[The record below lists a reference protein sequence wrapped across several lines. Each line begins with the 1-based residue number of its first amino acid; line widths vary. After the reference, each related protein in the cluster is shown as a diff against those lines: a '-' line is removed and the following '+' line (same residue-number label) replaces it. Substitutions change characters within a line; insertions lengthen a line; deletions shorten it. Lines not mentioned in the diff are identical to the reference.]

1 MSRIG
6 KLPIVLGDKVEANLA
21 TSTIEVKGPLGV
33 LNFEFS
39 SKVNVVKENNTIVVS
54 PVDSSDRESLA
65 LWGTTRALIANMVE
79 WVSTGFKK
87 SLEINWVW
95 YKFEVAWDKL
105 VLSIGF
111 SHKVEMP
118 VPNGIKIAMDEKLKN
133 TLHISGIDKQLIWEF
148 AAKIRAKKKPE
159 PYKGKGIKYTDE
171 VVRRKAWKSGK
182 KK

>member
-79 WVSTGFKK
+79 
-87 SLEINWVW
+87 
-95 YKFEVAWDKL
+95 
-105 VLSIGF
+105 
-111 SHKVEMP
+111 
-118 VPNGIKIAMDEKLKN
+118 
-133 TLHISGIDKQLIWEF
+133 
-148 AAKIRAKKKPE
+148 
-159 PYKGKGIKYTDE
+159 
-171 VVRRKAWKSGK
+171 
-182 KK
+182 

>member
-1 MSRIG
+1 MFFFFFIG

-118 VPNGIKIAMDEKLKN
+118 VPNGIKIAMDEKLKT
-133 TLHISGIDKQLIWEF
+133 TL
-148 AAKIRAKKKPE
+148 
-159 PYKGKGIKYTDE
+159 
-171 VVRRKAWKSGK
+171 
-182 KK
+182 